1 MKTVCI
7 TNGLSNQ
14 AFLCMFPTRWSSWTL
29 IIRHCFSKFRHI

>member
-14 AFLCMFPTRWSSWTL
+14 AFFMYVSNKVKFLNPYYSSL
-29 IIRHCFSKFRHI
+29 LLKI